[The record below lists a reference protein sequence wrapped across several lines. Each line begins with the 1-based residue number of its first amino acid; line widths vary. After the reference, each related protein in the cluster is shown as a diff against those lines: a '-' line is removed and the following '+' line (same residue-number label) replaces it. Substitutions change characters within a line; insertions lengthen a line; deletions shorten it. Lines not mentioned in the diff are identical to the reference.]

1 MASLCLR
8 HHFAPGGAYIAFSV
22 TGVTSMLS
30 KGKGVGMRVS
40 GCLNAGVGML
50 VVVVNCPSQ
59 GAALPY
65 PLPAIGFILGCMPSG
80 IGPLGFQRPLAHHQ
94 FPHQVGRSALSGP
107 GHGLLYFTFRRFPVE
122 KGSGWLE
129 AWLTCSQGQFAAIPM
144 QLSCFR

>member
-80 IGPLGFQRPLAHHQ
+80 GSRGPRVIAGFLTKLFDSRRHGCGLMASNV
-94 FPHQVGRSALSGP
+94 FFTSRSVVSLWRRDREGLKP
-107 GHGLLYFTFRRFPVE
+107 GTMLPGT
-122 KGSGWLE
+122 
-129 AWLTCSQGQFAAIPM
+129 
-144 QLSCFR
+144 